1 MLRVIKLMLKIIKLK
16 IFLTLVLVIFSACS
30 KTDPVTGEKILIEP
44 NPNIKAREFADREG
58 GILGNFG
65 KNTNKSTSA
74 TIDFA
79 NSNILWR
86 ATLKTLDFIPLANT
100 DYTGGIINYDWY
112 SEKENEQIKIT
123 VRFLSNELRSD
134 SIQII
139 SHKKTCI
146 NANNCSTQKMN
157 ENFSNQIK
165 DTILTSARSMK
176 IEEAKKE
183 KK

>member
-1 MLRVIKLMLKIIKLK
+1 MFKIIKLK
-16 IFLTLVLVIFSACS
+16 IFLILFFLTLAACS

-44 NPNIKAREFADREG
+44 NPNIKAREIANKGD
-58 GILGNFG
+58 GILGNLG

-74 TIDFA
+74 AIDFA
-79 NSNILWR
+79 NSNVLWK
-86 ATLKTLDFIPLANT
+86 ATLKTLDFIPLSNT
-100 DYTGGIINYDWY
+100 DYTGGVINYDWY

-123 VRFLSNELRSD
+123 VRFLSNELRSE

-139 SHKKTCI
+139 SHKKTCL
-146 NANNCSTQKMN
+146 NFNNCSTQRMN

-165 DTILTSARSMK
+165 ETILASARNMK

-183 KK
+183 RK

>member
-1 MLRVIKLMLKIIKLK
+1 MFKIINLK
-16 IFLTLVLVIFSACS
+16 NMILILLILSACS

-44 NPNIKAREFADREG
+44 NPNVKAREFADRGE
-58 GILGNFG
+58 GILGSFG
-65 KNTNKSTSA
+65 KNTNKSSST

-79 NSNILWR
+79 NSNVLWK
-86 ATLKTLDFIPLANT
+86 ATLKTLDFIPLSNT
-100 DYTGGIINYDWY
+100 DYTGGVINYDWY

-123 VRFLSNELRSD
+123 VRFLSNELRSE
-134 SIQII
+134 SIQVI
-139 SHKKTCI
+139 SFKKTCI
-146 NANNCSTQKMN
+146 NTNNCSTEKMN

-165 DTILTSARSMK
+165 DTILASARIMK

>member
-1 MLRVIKLMLKIIKLK
+1 MFKIIKLK
-16 IFLTLVLVIFSACS
+16 IFLILFFLTLAACS

-44 NPNIKAREFADREG
+44 NPNIKARETANKGD
-58 GILGNFG
+58 GILGNLG

-74 TIDFA
+74 AIDFV
-79 NSNILWR
+79 NSNVLWK
-86 ATLKTLDFIPLANT
+86 ATLKTLDFIPLSNT
-100 DYTGGIINYDWY
+100 DYTGGVINYDWY

-123 VRFLSNELRSD
+123 VRFLSNELRSE

-139 SHKKTCI
+139 SHKKTCL
-146 NANNCSTQKMN
+146 NFNNCSTQRMN

-165 DTILTSARSMK
+165 ETILASARNMK

-183 KK
+183 RK

>member
-1 MLRVIKLMLKIIKLK
+1 MFKIIKLK
-16 IFLTLVLVIFSACS
+16 IFLILFFLSFAACS

-44 NPNIKAREFADREG
+44 NPNIKAREIANQGD
-58 GILGNFG
+58 GILGNLG
-65 KNTNKSTSA
+65 KNTNRSTSA
-74 TIDFA
+74 AIDFA
-79 NSNILWR
+79 NSNVLWR
-86 ATLKTLDFIPLANT
+86 ATLKTLDFIPLSNT
-100 DYTGGIINYDWY
+100 DYTGGVINYDWY

-139 SHKKTCI
+139 SHKKTCL
-146 NANNCSTQKMN
+146 NSNNCSTQKMN

-165 DTILTSARSMK
+165 ETILASARNMK